1 MNLIKV
7 RLILIVLI
15 LPYYNLILEPHSS
28 LLSLPEITSTAM
40 TILNEEKPKRE
51 RKLNII
57 IHGIQESKSE
67 TPLERKS
74 KDIGQANTLLQKDL
88 LIRGRSYS

>member
-1 MNLIKV
+1 V
-7 RLILIVLI
+7 QTG
-15 LPYYNLILEPHSS
+15 EPHSS
-28 LLSLPEITSTAM
+28 LLSLPEITSTVM

-74 KDIGQANTLLQKDL
+74 KTLDK
-88 LIRGRSYS
+88 LILYSKRIY